1 MAVEMLGLGGGGT
14 GVCPTDAS
22 WYPFSDSFASAGETE
37 SLVNPF
43 LLGLFKCQVG
53 SWD

>member
-1 MAVEMLGLGGGGT
+1 MAVEMLGLGGGAMGQ

-22 WYPFSDSFASAGETE
+22 WYPFYDSFASAGETE

-43 LLGLFKCQVG
+43 LLELV
-53 SWD
+53 